1 MPSFVPKGTFPRNL
15 SGVTAM
21 SRLAIIVAAALAA
34 ALASPAQADDVT
46 AGSVKISAPWARA
59 TPKGAAV
66 GAGYMTITNNG
77 SAPDRLVGGASDV
90 SSGFEIHEM
99 TMDNGVM
106 RMRPIGKGLEI
117 KPGQTVELKPG
128 SNHVMFLGLKKPL
141 AKGERVKAT
150 LAFEKA
156 GKVDIDFSV
165 ESIGAQ
171 TGGGDHAMPGMG
183 GGMQHGH

>member
-1 MPSFVPKGTFPRNL
+1 MIRTTFL
-15 SGVTAM
+15 IAAM
-21 SRLAIIVAAALAA
+21 LVAALA
-34 ALASPAQADDVT
+34 LPAHADDVT

-66 GAGYMTITNNG
+66 GVGYMTITNNG
-77 SAPDRLVGGASDV
+77 SAPDRLVGGAADV
-90 SSGFEIHEM
+90 ASRFEIHEM

-106 RMRPIGKGLEI
+106 RMRPITKGLEI

-128 SNHVMFLGLKKPL
+128 GNHVMFVGLKKPL
-141 AKGERVKAT
+141 AQGEHVKAT

-156 GKVDIDFSV
+156 GKVDVDFTV

-171 TGGGDHAMPGMG
+171 SRVLPAAIAPCRA
-183 GGMQHGH
+183 

>member
-1 MPSFVPKGTFPRNL
+1 M
-15 SGVTAM
+15 
-21 SRLAIIVAAALAA
+21 LAA
-34 ALASPAQADDVT
+34 ALALPAYAEDVT
-46 AGSVKISAPWARA
+46 AGSVKISVPWARA

-90 SSGFEIHEM
+90 SNRFEIHEM

-106 RMRPIGKGLEI
+106 RMRPMPKGIEI
-117 KPGQTVELKPG
+117 KPGQSIELKPG
-128 SNHVMFLGLKKPL
+128 GNHVMFLGLKKPL
-141 AKGERVKAT
+141 AQGEHVKAT

-156 GKVDIDFSV
+156 GKVDVDFTV

-183 GGMQHGH
+183 GGMKHGH

>member
-1 MPSFVPKGTFPRNL
+1 MH
-15 SGVTAM
+15 
-21 SRLAIIVAAALAA
+21 RLALFVAAMLAA
-34 ALASPAQADDVT
+34 ALAHPVHADDVA
-46 AGSVKISAPWARA
+46 AGGVKISAPWARA

-77 SAPDRLVGGASDV
+77 SASDRLIGGASDV
-90 SSGFEIHEM
+90 SKGLEIHEM

-117 KPGQTVELKPG
+117 KPGQSVELKPG
-128 SNHVMFLGLKKPL
+128 GNHLMFLGLKKPL
-141 AKGERVKAT
+141 AQGEHVKAT

-156 GKVDIDFSV
+156 GKVDVDFTV

-171 TGGGDHAMPGMG
+171 KPDSAGGDHAMPGMK
-183 GGMQHGH
+183 MQQGH